1 MEPQD
6 HPSTQ
11 DGPFDDDPATLD
23 LVRARVKSILTRS
36 PAFNAL
42 SKERQLETARDTVK
56 VARFIADAGG
66 ETAGLPL
73 TAAIEGATGALPTAR
88 ALAGTPIRPP
98 RAPTGRQTDF
108 DTAGDAY
115 ANVATAA
122 AGDQF
127 SDFINTTDFPGFV
140 GGLIEG
146 VFNAIVETSIQQMEA
161 YTAMVGNVAKSV
173 DEYMKDNV
181 SEEAAMDQL
190 AAGHPDLF
198 EADLDAGAVVPRAD
212 ADEGQMSSFL
222 GNLGLPFDL
231 DVADE
236 EVVKQEVVPAMR
248 KSMAMDRQKLLA
260 TMVLMGINRIVV
272 TDGKIQASVVFK
284 ISASDQVRRANAI
297 KSSFTHRTARR
308 KKEGWWIFTRK
319 REAER
324 TRLNVETVQTDDSES
339 KSALKATLKG
349 NVDLRFK
356 SETFP
361 LEMMMDM
368 LGTSETVL
376 VQQARQPTPAQLNQ
390 VQPLA
395 PPPPPALPPP
405 PGT

>member
-1 MEPQD
+1 
-6 HPSTQ
+6 
-11 DGPFDDDPATLD
+11 
-23 LVRARVKSILTRS
+23 
-36 PAFNAL
+36 
-42 SKERQLETARDTVK
+42 
-56 VARFIADAGG
+56 
-66 ETAGLPL
+66 
-73 TAAIEGATGALPTAR
+73 
-88 ALAGTPIRPP
+88 
-98 RAPTGRQTDF
+98 
-108 DTAGDAY
+108 
-115 ANVATAA
+115 
-122 AGDQF
+122 
-127 SDFINTTDFPGFV
+127 
-140 GGLIEG
+140 
-146 VFNAIVETSIQQMEA
+146 
-161 YTAMVGNVAKSV
+161 
-173 DEYMKDNV
+173 
-181 SEEAAMDQL
+181 
-190 AAGHPDLF
+190 
-198 EADLDAGAVVPRAD
+198 
-212 ADEGQMSSFL
+212 
-222 GNLGLPFDL
+222 
-231 DVADE
+231 
-236 EVVKQEVVPAMR
+236 MR

-284 ISASDQVRRANAI
+284 ISASDQVRRANEI